1 MSQRLTDAK
10 HIEDKMLHSGLR
22 DEFVADIFEAAADE
36 EGILDLIEL
45 WYEYPEER
53 AEIEHDL
60 YEHLVERR

>member
-1 MSQRLTDAK
+1 
-10 HIEDKMLHSGLR
+10 MLHSGLR